1 MEASARAIL
10 NPAAIGELARAI
22 GDVSL
27 LYQSMR
33 DEIPTVWIGREHL
46 RAALRYLKCDANRPY
61 RMLYD
66 LTAIDERVRSQ
77 RENLPESDFTVI
89 YHLLSFGRNE
99 DIRVKVALRDGD
111 LRHRALRTCGRR
123 LTGTSARSGTCS
135 ASSLMATR
143 I

>member
-1 MEASARAIL
+1 
-10 NPAAIGELARAI
+10 
-22 GDVSL
+22 
-27 LYQSMR
+27 MR

-46 RAALRYLKCDANRPY
+46 HAALRYLKCDANRPY

-111 LRHRALRTCGRR
+111 LRIPSITDLWPAANWYEREVWDMFG
-123 LTGTSARSGTCS
+123 
-135 ASSLMATR
+135 
-143 I
+143 IIFD